1 MAKVAQIVSGAV
13 GSVRSGL
20 GFEHWPSPT
29 YSELPAPAG
38 FPSFRCWQPWGRCI
52 NLRGPLFLLDRELS
66 GWQKGLSKRKDRDM
80 EKSYARMSEAQLDK
94 AIMYMV
100 REGRDL
106 AALDIALM
114 VRSSRF
120 GQKS

>member
-1 MAKVAQIVSGAV
+1 
-13 GSVRSGL
+13 
-20 GFEHWPSPT
+20 
-29 YSELPAPAG
+29 
-38 FPSFRCWQPWGRCI
+38 
-52 NLRGPLFLLDRELS
+52 
-66 GWQKGLSKRKDRDM
+66 M